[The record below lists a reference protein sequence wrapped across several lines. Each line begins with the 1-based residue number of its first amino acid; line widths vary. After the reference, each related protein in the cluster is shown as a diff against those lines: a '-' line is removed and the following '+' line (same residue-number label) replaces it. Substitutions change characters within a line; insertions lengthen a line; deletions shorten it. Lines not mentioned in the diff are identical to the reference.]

1 MIGDDIFDSNPN
13 YVTGDKSNHK
23 FIPNS
28 LGEVSFPK
36 YVFDDRFS
44 DFELAKFNEIFIYFD
59 RHGDGTMDVRDLP
72 KALRAMGAL
81 VNDIEI
87 KHLLDLYDKKKSG
100 FISFADF

>member
-1 MIGDDIFDSNPN
+1 M
-13 YVTGDKSNHK
+13 
-23 FIPNS
+23 PNS

-87 KHLLDLYDKKKSG
+87 KHLLDIYDKKRLG
-100 FISFADF
+100 FISFADFQNCMAEI